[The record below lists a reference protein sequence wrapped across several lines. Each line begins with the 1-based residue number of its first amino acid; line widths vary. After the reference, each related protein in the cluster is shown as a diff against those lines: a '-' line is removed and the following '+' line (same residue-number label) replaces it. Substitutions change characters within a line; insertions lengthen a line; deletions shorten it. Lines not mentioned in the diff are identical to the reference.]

1 MKTKN
6 LCRIKKLKINESLIL
21 SQYQIILE
29 PIHNSHN
36 IHV

>member
-1 MKTKN
+1 MRIKN
-6 LCRIKKLKINESLIL
+6 SNRVKKLKINESLIL

-36 IHV
+36 IHI